1 MGRWLLT
8 LQGKGAQGAPFSNPE
23 WGSPLSFSQPSFTQV
38 SGEDAVGKSEG
49 MTPKTGSSEDAELGC
64 SRASFCVRAQPRP
77 VHPGPH
83 SQGAGDWETQRMIT
97 AAGVAHLVLELL
109 GAQTPT
115 WAVHKSGSL
124 PALGAEGAVVSGQS
138 LTRFCLLSL
147 CVCVLGGFSR
157 SSSL

>member
-1 MGRWLLT
+1 M
-8 LQGKGAQGAPFSNPE
+8 
-23 WGSPLSFSQPSFTQV
+23 

-64 SRASFCVRAQPRP
+64 SRASFCVRAQPCP
-77 VHPGPH
+77 VRPGPH

-115 WAVHKSGSL
+115 WAVRRQGRSQLWEQREQWCLGS
-124 PALGAEGAVVSGQS
+124 PSPGSAFSAS
-138 LTRFCLLSL
+138 
-147 CVCVLGGFSR
+147 VCAC
-157 SSSL
+157 